1 MQPLGKYLVVIGGAL
16 VAVGLV
22 LWLLGPCVDWFGR
35 LPGDMRVEKPGFRV
49 YAPFTTML
57 LLSVLLSLVI
67 WLIRRFFG

>member
-22 LWLLGPCVDWFGR
+22 LWLLGPRVDWFGR